1 MLDAQIAGKPSVTV
15 DSDFIIIDPIHACIE
30 SCKHRTTG
38 TTNLSSS
45 RDTIIRKDLSEKKQF
60 YRGLSFLTLVSNSLR
75 ELHLRTY
82 PNNAAEPGN
91 LLSRD
96 PGLSFSVFAGILF
109 KTL

>member
-1 MLDAQIAGKPSVTV
+1 
-15 DSDFIIIDPIHACIE
+15 
-30 SCKHRTTG
+30 
-38 TTNLSSS
+38 
-45 RDTIIRKDLSEKKQF
+45 LSEKKQF
-60 YRGLSFLTLVSNSLR
+60 YRELSFLTLVSNSLR

-82 PNNAAEPGN
+82 PNNTAEPGN